1 MKENFFQNKFALIT
15 LLSACGIVAIS
26 MGLRQTFG
34 LFSDFFVKDLQCTIT
49 QFGLAIGIQMLMWGM
64 FAPIFGAMADKIGG
78 NKVTIIAFVFMAL
91 GIYLLYSGP
100 NTGIFFQINLG
111 LLVGI
116 GLGGTAIS
124 VQIGEVGKHFPNK
137 TRGMAIGIVVAMAS
151 IGYFFSPMYTKFA
164 LSAFGWEKTLQTF
177 LYFIIFG
184 MIAGI
189 FLFPVKKNKIESPSI
204 KTQEQNNKI
213 TIKEQSI
220 GEALKEAF
228 SHKGFILLT
237 FGFFVCGFNITLVS
251 AHIPGYIQERG
262 FEAWTAFAILS
273 LIGLFNVFGTLSFGY
288 LSGKYSKKILLS
300 ILYFSR
306 GIVLILFLVL
316 PTSTY
321 VAIGF
326 GILYGYLLLATIPP
340 TNGIISQVF
349 GTKYLA
355 MLYGVVF
362 FSHQIGSF
370 LGAYLGGYFFDQY
383 GSYDY
388 AFYLSI
394 ALSFFATVVH
404 LPIDEKPLPRL
415 ATT

>member
-1 MKENFFQNKFALIT
+1 MIKEKFFPSTLALIT

-26 MGLRQTFG
+26 MGIRQTFG
-34 LFSDFFVKDLQCTIT
+34 LFSDFFVKDLQSTVT

-151 IGYFFSPMYTKFA
+151 IGYFFSPLYTKFA

-184 MIAGI
+184 MVAGI
-189 FLFPVKKNKIESPSI
+189 FLFPVKKEKSTSNNIKIN
-204 KTQEQNNKI
+204 EQ
-213 TIKEQSI
+213 TIF
-220 GEALKEAF
+220 EALREAF
-228 SHKGFILLT
+228 SHKGFVLLT

-273 LIGLFNVFGTLSFGY
+273 LIGLFNIFGTLSFGY

-321 VAIGF
+321 VALGF
-326 GILYGYLLLATIPP
+326 GILYGYLWLSTIPP
-340 TNGIISQVF
+340 TNGIISQIF

-370 LGAYLGGYFFDQY
+370 FGAYLGGYFFDQY
-383 GSYDY
+383 GSYNY
-388 AFYLSI
+388 AWYLSI
-394 ALSFFATVVH
+394 GLSFFATVVH

>member
-1 MKENFFQNKFALIT
+1 MKEKFFQNKLALIT

-34 LFSDFFVKDLQCTIT
+34 LFSDFFVKDLQCTVT

-78 NKVTIIAFVFMAL
+78 NKVTIIAFLFMAL
-91 GIYLLYSGP
+91 GIFLLYSGP

-137 TRGMAIGIVVAMAS
+137 TRGLAIGIVVAMAS
-151 IGYFFSPMYTKFA
+151 IGYFFSPIYTKLA
-164 LSAFGWEKTLQTF
+164 LSAYGWEKTLQTF

-189 FLFPVKKNKIESPSI
+189 FLFPVKKKKIENVSNQ
-204 KTQEQNNKI
+204 TDNQ
-213 TIKEQSI
+213 TIP
-220 GEALKEAF
+220 EALKEALN
-228 SHKGFILLT
+228 HKGFILLT

-273 LIGLFNVFGTLSFGY
+273 LIGLFNIFGTLTFGY

-321 VAIGF
+321 VALGF
-326 GILYGYLLLATIPP
+326 GILYGYLWLSTIPP

-388 AFYLSI
+388 AWYLSI

-415 ATT
+415 ATTLS

>member
-1 MKENFFQNKFALIT
+1 MIKENFFQSKIALIT
-15 LLSACGIVAIS
+15 LLSACGIVAVS

-34 LFSDFFVKDLQCTIT
+34 LFSDFFVQDLQCTIT
-49 QFGLAIGIQMLMWGM
+49 QFGLAIGIQMLVWGM

-78 NKVTIIAFVFMAL
+78 NKVTILAFIFFAL

-100 NTGIFFQINLG
+100 NTGIYFQISLG

-137 TRGMAIGIVVAMAS
+137 TRGLAIGIVVATAS
-151 IGYFFSPMYTKFA
+151 VGYFFSPLYTKFA
-164 LSAFGWEKTLQTF
+164 LTSFGWERTLETF

-184 MIAGI
+184 MIVAI
-189 FLFPVKKNKIESPSI
+189 FLRPIK
-204 KTQEQNNKI
+204 KTQTENVNNKNEQ
-213 TIKEQSI
+213 TIPQ
-220 GEALKEAF
+220 ALKEALN
-228 SHKGFILLT
+228 HKGFILLT
-237 FGFFVCGFNITLVS
+237 LGFFVCGFNITLVS

-262 FEAWTAFAILS
+262 FEIWTAFAILS
-273 LIGLFNVFGTLSFGY
+273 LIGLFNIFGTLTFGY
-288 LSGKYSKKILLS
+288 LSGKYSKKLLLS

-306 GIVLILFLVL
+306 GVIMILFLLL

-326 GILYGYLLLATIPP
+326 GIFYGYLWLSTIPP
-340 TNGIISQVF
+340 TNGIISQIF
-349 GTKYLA
+349 GTKYLS
-355 MLYGVVF
+355 MLYGLVF

-370 LGAYLGGYFFDQY
+370 FGAFLGGYFYDQY

-388 AFYLSI
+388 AWYLSI
-394 ALSFFATVVH
+394 ALSFFATLIH
-404 LPIDEKPLPRL
+404 LPIDERPLPRIL
-415 ATT
+415 TA

>member
-1 MKENFFQNKFALIT
+1 MEREKFFRNRLALIT
-15 LLSACGIVAIS
+15 LLSACGIVAVS

-34 LFSDFFVKDLQCTIT
+34 LFSDVFVRDLETT
-49 QFGLAIGIQMLMWGM
+49 VTDFGLAIGIQMFMWGV
-64 FAPIFGAMADKIGG
+64 FAPIFGVMADKIGG
-78 NKVTIIAFVFMAL
+78 NKVTIIAFVFFAL
-91 GIYLLYSGP
+91 GIYFLYAGP

-111 LLVGI
+111 LLIGI

-137 TRGMAIGIVVAMAS
+137 TRGLAIGIVVAMAS
-151 IGYFFSPMYTKFA
+151 IGYFFSPLYTKFA
-164 LSAFGWEKTLQTF
+164 LSEFGWEKTLQTY
-177 LYFIIFG
+177 LYFILFG
-184 MIAGI
+184 IIAGI
-189 FLFPVKKNKIESPSI
+189 FLFPVQKNNG
-204 KTQEQNNKI
+204 TNNKI
-213 TIKEQSI
+213 KVDEQTI

-228 SHKGFILLT
+228 THKGFILLT

-251 AHIPGYIQERG
+251 AHIPGYVQEKG

-273 LIGLFNVFGTLSFGY
+273 LIGLFNVFGTLTFGY

-306 GIVLILFLVL
+306 AIVMIIFLFF
-316 PTSTY
+316 PASTY
-321 VAIGF
+321 LALGF
-326 GILYGYLLLATIPP
+326 GMAFGFLWLSTIPP
-340 TNGIISQVF
+340 TNGIISQIF

-355 MLYGVVF
+355 TLYGIVF

-388 AFYLSI
+388 AFYVSI
-394 ALSFFATVVH
+394 GLAFFATLVH
-404 LPIDEKPLPRL
+404 LPIDEKPVMRL
-415 ATT
+415 STTQEV

>member
-1 MKENFFQNKFALIT
+1 MIKEKFFQNKIALIT
-15 LLSACGIVAIS
+15 LLSACGIVAVS

-34 LFSDFFVKDLQCTIT
+34 LFSDFFVRDLQCTVT
-49 QFGLAIGIQMLMWGM
+49 QFGLAIGIQMLMWGL

-78 NKVTIIAFVFMAL
+78 NKVTIIAFIFFAL

-137 TRGMAIGIVVAMAS
+137 TRGLAIGIVVAMAS
-151 IGYFFSPMYTKFA
+151 IGYFFSPLYTKYA
-164 LSAFGWEKTLQTF
+164 LTTFGWEKTIQTF

-184 MIAGI
+184 MLAAI
-189 FLFPVKKNKIESPSI
+189 FLFPAKKKQETNSKIVI
-204 KTQEQNNKI
+204 KQ
-213 TIKEQSI
+213 QSI
-220 GEALKEAF
+220 VEALKEAF
-228 SHKGFILLT
+228 SHKGFVLLT

-262 FEAWTAFAILS
+262 FEAWTAFVILS
-273 LIGLFNVFGTLSFGY
+273 LIGLFNVFGTLTFGY

-316 PTSTY
+316 PSSTY

-326 GILYGYLLLATIPP
+326 GILYGYLWLATIPP

-349 GTKYLA
+349 GTQYLA
-355 MLYGVVF
+355 MLYGLVF

-394 ALSFFATVVH
+394 ALSFFETIVH
-404 LPIDEKPLPRL
+404 LPIDERPLPRL

>member
-1 MKENFFQNKFALIT
+1 VIKEKFFPSKLALIT
-15 LLSACGIVAIS
+15 LLSACGIVAVS

-34 LFSDFFVKDLQCTIT
+34 LFSDFFVKDLQSTVT

-116 GLGGTAIS
+116 GLGGAAIS

-137 TRGMAIGIVVAMAS
+137 TRGLAIGIVVAMAS
-151 IGYFFSPMYTKFA
+151 IGYFFSPLYTKFA
-164 LSAFGWEKTLQTF
+164 LTAFGWEKTLQTF

-189 FLFPVKKNKIESPSI
+189 FLFPVKKETSTSNNIKIN
-204 KTQEQNNKI
+204 EQ
-213 TIKEQSI
+213 TIS
-220 GEALKEAF
+220 EALKEAF
-228 SHKGFILLT
+228 SHKGFVLLT

-273 LIGLFNVFGTLSFGY
+273 LIGLFNIFGTLSFGY

-316 PTSTY
+316 PASTY
-321 VAIGF
+321 VALGF
-326 GILYGYLLLATIPP
+326 GILYGYLWLSTIPP
-340 TNGIISQVF
+340 TNGIISQIF
-349 GTKYLA
+349 GTKYLS
-355 MLYGVVF
+355 MLYGLVF

-370 LGAYLGGYFFDQY
+370 FGAYLGGYFFDQY

-388 AFYLSI
+388 AWYLSI
-394 ALSFFATVVH
+394 ALSFFATIVH

>member
-1 MKENFFQNKFALIT
+1 VKEKFFQNKLALIT

-34 LFSDFFVKDLQCTIT
+34 LFSDFFVKDLQCTVT

-78 NKVTIIAFVFMAL
+78 NKVTIIAFLFMAL
-91 GIYLLYSGP
+91 GIFLLYSGP

-137 TRGMAIGIVVAMAS
+137 TRGLAIGIVVAMAS
-151 IGYFFSPMYTKFA
+151 IGYFFSPIYTKFA
-164 LSAFGWEKTLQTF
+164 LSAYGWEKTLQTF

-189 FLFPVKKNKIESPSI
+189 FLFPVKKKKIENVSNQ
-204 KTQEQNNKI
+204 TDNQ
-213 TIKEQSI
+213 TIP
-220 GEALKEAF
+220 EALKEALN
-228 SHKGFILLT
+228 HKGFILLT

-273 LIGLFNVFGTLSFGY
+273 LIGLFNIFGTLTFGY

-321 VAIGF
+321 VALGF
-326 GILYGYLLLATIPP
+326 GIFYGYLWLSTIPP

-388 AFYLSI
+388 AWYLSI

-415 ATT
+415 ATTLS

>member
-1 MKENFFQNKFALIT
+1 MIKEKFFPNKLALIT
-15 LLSACGIVAIS
+15 LLSACGVVAIS

-34 LFSDFFVKDLQCTIT
+34 LFSDFFVKDLQSTVT

-111 LLVGI
+111 LLIGI

-137 TRGMAIGIVVAMAS
+137 TRGLAIGIVVAMAS
-151 IGYFFSPMYTKFA
+151 IGYFFSPLYTKFA

-184 MIAGI
+184 MVAGI
-189 FLFPVKKNKIESPSI
+189 FLFPVKKEKSTSNNIKIN
-204 KTQEQNNKI
+204 EQ
-213 TIKEQSI
+213 TIF
-220 GEALKEAF
+220 EALREAF
-228 SHKGFILLT
+228 SHKGFVLLT

-273 LIGLFNVFGTLSFGY
+273 LIGLFNIFGTLSFGY

-321 VAIGF
+321 VALGF
-326 GILYGYLLLATIPP
+326 GILYGYLWLSTIPP
-340 TNGIISQVF
+340 TNGIISQIF

-370 LGAYLGGYFFDQY
+370 FGAYLGGYFFDQY
-383 GSYDY
+383 GSYNY
-388 AFYLSI
+388 AWYLSI
-394 ALSFFATVVH
+394 GLSFFATVVH

>member
-1 MKENFFQNKFALIT
+1 
-15 LLSACGIVAIS
+15 
-26 MGLRQTFG
+26 
-34 LFSDFFVKDLQCTIT
+34 
-49 QFGLAIGIQMLMWGM
+49 
-64 FAPIFGAMADKIGG
+64 
-78 NKVTIIAFVFMAL
+78 
-91 GIYLLYSGP
+91 
-100 NTGIFFQINLG
+100 
-111 LLVGI
+111 
-116 GLGGTAIS
+116 
-124 VQIGEVGKHFPNK
+124 
-137 TRGMAIGIVVAMAS
+137 
-151 IGYFFSPMYTKFA
+151 MYTQYA
-164 LSAFGWEKTLQTF
+164 LVAFGWEKTLQTF
-177 LYFIIFG
+177 LYIIIFG
-184 MIAGI
+184 MFAGI
-189 FLFPVKKNKIESPSI
+189 FLFPVKKK
-204 KTQEQNNKI
+204 QETNDKKNSQNQ
-213 TIKEQSI
+213 QSI
-220 GEALKEAF
+220 PEALKEAF

-326 GILYGYLLLATIPP
+326 GILYGYLWLATIPP

>member
-1 MKENFFQNKFALIT
+1 MKEKFFQNKLALIT
-15 LLSACGIVAIS
+15 LLSACGIVAVS

-111 LLVGI
+111 LLIGI

-137 TRGMAIGIVVAMAS
+137 TRGLAIGIVVAMAS

-164 LSAFGWEKTLQTF
+164 LTAFGWEKTLQTF

-189 FLFPVKKNKIESPSI
+189 FLFPVKKETSTSNNIKIN
-204 KTQEQNNKI
+204 EQ
-213 TIKEQSI
+213 TIS
-220 GEALKEAF
+220 EALKEAF
-228 SHKGFILLT
+228 SHKGFVLLT

-262 FEAWTAFAILS
+262 FEAWTAVAILS
-273 LIGLFNVFGTLSFGY
+273 LIGLFNIFGTLSFGY

-321 VAIGF
+321 VALGF
-326 GILYGYLLLATIPP
+326 GIIYGYLWLSTIPP

-349 GTKYLA
+349 GTKYLS
-355 MLYGVVF
+355 MLYGLVF

-370 LGAYLGGYFFDQY
+370 FGAYLGGYFFDQY

-388 AFYLSI
+388 AWYLSI

>member
-1 MKENFFQNKFALIT
+1 MIKEKFFPSTLALIT
-15 LLSACGIVAIS
+15 LLSASGIVAVS

-34 LFSDFFVKDLQCTIT
+34 LFSDFFVKDLQSTVT

-100 NTGIFFQINLG
+100 NTGVFFQINLG

-151 IGYFFSPMYTKFA
+151 IGYFFSPLYTKFA

-184 MIAGI
+184 MVAGI
-189 FLFPVKKNKIESPSI
+189 FLFPVKKEKSTSNNIKIN
-204 KTQEQNNKI
+204 EQ
-213 TIKEQSI
+213 TIF
-220 GEALKEAF
+220 EALREAF
-228 SHKGFILLT
+228 SHKGFVLLT

-273 LIGLFNVFGTLSFGY
+273 LIGLFNIFGTLSFGY
-288 LSGKYSKKILLS
+288 FSGKYSKKILLS

-321 VAIGF
+321 VALGF
-326 GILYGYLLLATIPP
+326 GILYGYLWLSTIPP
-340 TNGIISQVF
+340 TNGIISQIF

-370 LGAYLGGYFFDQY
+370 FGAYLGGYFFDQY
-383 GSYDY
+383 GSYNY
-388 AFYLSI
+388 AWYLSI
-394 ALSFFATVVH
+394 GLSFFATVVH

>member
-1 MKENFFQNKFALIT
+1 MKERFFQNKLALIT
-15 LLSACGIVAIS
+15 LLSACGIVAVS

-78 NKVTIIAFVFMAL
+78 NKVTIIAFLFFAL

-111 LLVGI
+111 LLIGI

-124 VQIGEVGKHFPNK
+124 VQIGEVGRHFPNN
-137 TRGMAIGIVVAMAS
+137 TRSMAVGIVVAMAS

-164 LSAFGWEKTLQTF
+164 LSSYGWEKTLQTF
-177 LYFIIFG
+177 LFFIIFG
-184 MIAGI
+184 MIIAI
-189 FLFPVKKNKIESPSI
+189 FLLPIRKDKNLSDKSKS
-204 KTQEQNNKI
+204 
-213 TIKEQSI
+213 KEQTI
-220 GEALKEAF
+220 PEALKEAF
-228 SHKGFILLT
+228 NHKGFILLA

-251 AHIPGYIQERG
+251 AHVPGYIQERG

-273 LIGLFNVFGTLSFGY
+273 LIGLFNIFGTLTFGY
-288 LSGKYSKKILLS
+288 LSGKFSKKILLS

-316 PTSTY
+316 PTSSY
-321 VAIGF
+321 VALGF
-326 GILYGYLLLATIPP
+326 GMLYGYLWLSTIPP
-340 TNGIISQVF
+340 TSGIIAQVF
-349 GTKYLA
+349 GTQYSS

-370 LGAYLGGYFFDQY
+370 FGAYLGGYFFDQY

-388 AFYLSI
+388 AWYLSI
-394 ALSFFATVVH
+394 ALSFFATVIH

>member
-1 MKENFFQNKFALIT
+1 MKKEKFFQNKLALIT

-34 LFSDFFVKDLQCTIT
+34 LFSDFFVKDLQCTVT

-78 NKVTIIAFVFMAL
+78 NKVTIIAFLFMAL
-91 GIYLLYSGP
+91 GIFLLYSGP

-137 TRGMAIGIVVAMAS
+137 TRGLAIGIVVAMAS
-151 IGYFFSPMYTKFA
+151 IGYFFSPIYAKFA
-164 LSAFGWEKTLQTF
+164 LSAYGWEKTLQTF

-189 FLFPVKKNKIESPSI
+189 FLFPVKKKKIENVSNQ
-204 KTQEQNNKI
+204 TDNQ
-213 TIKEQSI
+213 TIP
-220 GEALKEAF
+220 EALKEALN
-228 SHKGFILLT
+228 HKGFILLT

-273 LIGLFNVFGTLSFGY
+273 LIGLFNIFGTLTFGY

-321 VAIGF
+321 VALGF
-326 GILYGYLLLATIPP
+326 GILYGYLWLSTIPP

-355 MLYGVVF
+355 MLYGIVF

-388 AFYLSI
+388 AWYLSI

-415 ATT
+415 ATTLS

>member
-1 MKENFFQNKFALIT
+1 VIKEKFFPSTLALIT
-15 LLSACGIVAIS
+15 LLSACGIVAVS

-34 LFSDFFVKDLQCTIT
+34 LFSDFFVKDLQSTVT

-91 GIYLLYSGP
+91 GIYLLSSGP

-111 LLVGI
+111 LLIGI

-137 TRGMAIGIVVAMAS
+137 TRGLAIGIVVAMAS
-151 IGYFFSPMYTKFA
+151 IGYFFSPLYTKFA
-164 LSAFGWEKTLQTF
+164 LTAFGWEKTLQTF

-189 FLFPVKKNKIESPSI
+189 FLFPVKKETSTSNNIKIN
-204 KTQEQNNKI
+204 EQ
-213 TIKEQSI
+213 TIS
-220 GEALKEAF
+220 EALKEAF
-228 SHKGFILLT
+228 SHKGFVLLT

-273 LIGLFNVFGTLSFGY
+273 LIGLFNIFGTLSFGY

-321 VAIGF
+321 VALGF
-326 GILYGYLLLATIPP
+326 GIIYGYLWLSTIPP

-349 GTKYLA
+349 GTKYLS
-355 MLYGVVF
+355 MLYGLVF

-370 LGAYLGGYFFDQY
+370 FGAYLGGYFFDQY

-388 AFYLSI
+388 AWYLSI
-394 ALSFFATVVH
+394 VLSFFATIVH

>member
-1 MKENFFQNKFALIT
+1 VIKEKFFPSTLALIT
-15 LLSACGIVAIS
+15 LLSACGIVAVS

-34 LFSDFFVKDLQCTIT
+34 LFSDFFVKDLQSTVT

-64 FAPIFGAMADKIGG
+64 FAPIFGVMADKIGG

-111 LLVGI
+111 LLIGI

-137 TRGMAIGIVVAMAS
+137 TRGLAIGIVVAMAS
-151 IGYFFSPMYTKFA
+151 IGYFFSPLYTKFA

-189 FLFPVKKNKIESPSI
+189 FLFPVKKETSTSNNIKIN
-204 KTQEQNNKI
+204 EQ
-213 TIKEQSI
+213 TIS
-220 GEALKEAF
+220 EALKEAF
-228 SHKGFILLT
+228 SHKGFVLLT

-273 LIGLFNVFGTLSFGY
+273 LIGLFNIFGTLSFGY

-321 VAIGF
+321 VALGF
-326 GILYGYLLLATIPP
+326 GIIYGYLWLSTIPP

-349 GTKYLA
+349 GTKYLS
-355 MLYGVVF
+355 MLYGLVF

-370 LGAYLGGYFFDQY
+370 FGAYLGGYFFDQY

-388 AFYLSI
+388 AWYLSI

-415 ATT
+415 ATA

>member
-1 MKENFFQNKFALIT
+1 
-15 LLSACGIVAIS
+15 

-34 LFSDFFVKDLQCTIT
+34 LFSDFFVNDLQCTIT

-91 GIYLLYSGP
+91 GIYLLSSGP

-137 TRGMAIGIVVAMAS
+137 TRGLAIGIVVAMAS

-189 FLFPVKKNKIESPSI
+189 FLFPVKKDKIVRATI
-204 KTQEQNNKI
+204 KTAEQ
-213 TIKEQSI
+213 TIP
-220 GEALKEAF
+220 EALKEAF
-228 SHKGFILLT
+228 NHRGFILLT

-262 FEAWTAFAILS
+262 FELWTAFAILS
-273 LIGLFNVFGTLSFGY
+273 LIGLFNIFGTLTFGY
-288 LSGKYSKKILLS
+288 LSGKYSKKMLLS

-321 VAIGF
+321 VALGF
-326 GILYGYLLLATIPP
+326 GILYGYLWLSTIPP

-355 MLYGVVF
+355 MLYGLVF

-370 LGAYLGGYFFDQY
+370 FGAYLGGYFYDQY

-388 AFYLSI
+388 AWYLSI
-394 ALSFFATVVH
+394 GLSFFATLVH
-404 LPIDEKPLPRL
+404 LPIDEKPLLRL
-415 ATT
+415 STI

>member
-1 MKENFFQNKFALIT
+1 MIKENFFQSKIALIT
-15 LLSACGIVAIS
+15 LLSACGIVAVS

-34 LFSDFFVKDLQCTIT
+34 LFSDFFVQDLQCTIT

-78 NKVTIIAFVFMAL
+78 NKVTILAFIFFAL

-100 NTGIFFQINLG
+100 NTGIYFQISLG

-137 TRGMAIGIVVAMAS
+137 TRGLAIGIVVATAS
-151 IGYFFSPMYTKFA
+151 VGYFFSPLYTKFA
-164 LSAFGWEKTLQTF
+164 LTSFGWERTLETF

-184 MIAGI
+184 MIVAI
-189 FLFPVKKNKIESPSI
+189 FLRPIK
-204 KTQEQNNKI
+204 KTQTENVNNKNEQ
-213 TIKEQSI
+213 TIPQ
-220 GEALKEAF
+220 ALKEALN
-228 SHKGFILLT
+228 HKGFILLT
-237 FGFFVCGFNITLVS
+237 LGFFVCGFNITLVS

-262 FEAWTAFAILS
+262 FEIWTAFAILS
-273 LIGLFNVFGTLSFGY
+273 LIGLFNIFGTLTFGY
-288 LSGKYSKKILLS
+288 LSGKYSKKLLLS

-306 GIVLILFLVL
+306 GVIMILFLLL

-326 GILYGYLLLATIPP
+326 GIFYGYLWLSTIPP
-340 TNGIISQVF
+340 TNGIISQIF
-349 GTKYLA
+349 GTKYLS
-355 MLYGVVF
+355 MLYGLVF

-370 LGAYLGGYFFDQY
+370 FGAFLGGYFYDQY

-388 AFYLSI
+388 AWYLSI
-394 ALSFFATVVH
+394 ALSFFATLIH
-404 LPIDEKPLPRL
+404 LPIDERPLPRIL
-415 ATT
+415 TA

>member
-1 MKENFFQNKFALIT
+1 MSQTKFFPSKLALIT
-15 LLSACGIVAIS
+15 LLSACGIVAVS

-34 LFSDFFVKDLQCTIT
+34 LFSDFFVKDLQCTVT

-64 FAPIFGAMADKIGG
+64 FAPIFGALADKIGG
-78 NKVTIIAFVFMAL
+78 NKVTIIAFLFFAL

-111 LLVGI
+111 LLIGI

-137 TRGMAIGIVVAMAS
+137 TRGLAIGIVVAMAS

-189 FLFPVKKNKIESPSI
+189 FLFPVKKDETNDDNI
-204 KTQEQNNKI
+204 KL
-213 TIKEQSI
+213 KEQTI
-220 GEALKEAF
+220 PEALKEAF
-228 SHKGFILLT
+228 NHKGFILLT

-273 LIGLFNVFGTLSFGY
+273 LIGLFNIFGTLSFGY

-306 GIVLILFLVL
+306 GIVLILFLFL

-321 VAIGF
+321 VALGF
-326 GILYGYLLLATIPP
+326 GILYGYLWLSTIPP
-340 TNGIISQVF
+340 TNGIISQIF

-355 MLYGVVF
+355 MLYGLVF

-370 LGAYLGGYFFDQY
+370 FGAYLGGYFYDQY

-388 AFYLSI
+388 AWYLSI
-394 ALSFFATVVH
+394 ALSFFATAVH
-404 LPIDEKPLPRL
+404 LPIDE
-415 ATT
+415 

>member
-1 MKENFFQNKFALIT
+1 VIKEKFFPSTLALIT

-26 MGLRQTFG
+26 MGIRQTFG
-34 LFSDFFVKDLQCTIT
+34 LFSDFFVKDLQSTVT
-49 QFGLAIGIQMLMWGM
+49 QFGLAIGIQMLLWGM

-151 IGYFFSPMYTKFA
+151 IGYFFSPLYTKFA

-184 MIAGI
+184 MVAGI
-189 FLFPVKKNKIESPSI
+189 FLFPVKKEKSTSNNIKIN
-204 KTQEQNNKI
+204 EQ
-213 TIKEQSI
+213 TIF
-220 GEALKEAF
+220 EALREAF
-228 SHKGFILLT
+228 SHKGFVLLS

-273 LIGLFNVFGTLSFGY
+273 LIGLFNIFGTLSFGY
-288 LSGKYSKKILLS
+288 FSGKYSKKILLS

-321 VAIGF
+321 VALGF
-326 GILYGYLLLATIPP
+326 GILYGYLWLSTIPP
-340 TNGIISQVF
+340 TNGIISQIF

-370 LGAYLGGYFFDQY
+370 FGAYLGGYFFDQY
-383 GSYDY
+383 GSYNY
-388 AFYLSI
+388 AWYLSI
-394 ALSFFATVVH
+394 GLSFFATVVH

>member
-1 MKENFFQNKFALIT
+1 VIKEKFFPSKLALIT
-15 LLSACGIVAIS
+15 LLSACGIVAVS

-34 LFSDFFVKDLQCTIT
+34 LFSDFFVKDLQSTVT

-137 TRGMAIGIVVAMAS
+137 TRGLAIGIVVAMAS
-151 IGYFFSPMYTKFA
+151 IGYFFSPLYTKFA
-164 LSAFGWEKTLQTF
+164 LSEFGWEKTLQTF

-184 MIAGI
+184 MIAAI
-189 FLFPVKKNKIESPSI
+189 FLLPVKKETSTSNNIKIN
-204 KTQEQNNKI
+204 EQ
-213 TIKEQSI
+213 TIS
-220 GEALKEAF
+220 EALKEAF
-228 SHKGFILLT
+228 NHKGFILLT

-251 AHIPGYIQERG
+251 AHMPGYIQERG

-273 LIGLFNVFGTLSFGY
+273 LIGLFNIFGTLSFGY

-321 VAIGF
+321 VALGF
-326 GILYGYLLLATIPP
+326 GILYGYLWLSTIPP

-349 GTKYLA
+349 GTKYLS
-355 MLYGVVF
+355 MLYGLVF

-370 LGAYLGGYFFDQY
+370 FGAYLGGYFFDQY

-388 AFYLSI
+388 AWYLSI
-394 ALSFFATVVH
+394 ALSFFATIVH

>member
-1 MKENFFQNKFALIT
+1 MIKEKFFPNKLALIT
-15 LLSACGIVAIS
+15 LLSACGVVAIS

-34 LFSDFFVKDLQCTIT
+34 LFSDFFVKDLQSTVT

-100 NTGIFFQINLG
+100 NTGIFFHINLG

-137 TRGMAIGIVVAMAS
+137 TRGLAIGIVVAMAS
-151 IGYFFSPMYTKFA
+151 IGYFFSPLYTKFA

-189 FLFPVKKNKIESPSI
+189 FLFPVKKEKSTSDGIKIN
-204 KTQEQNNKI
+204 EQ
-213 TIKEQSI
+213 TIP
-220 GEALKEAF
+220 EALKEAF
-228 SHKGFILLT
+228 SHKGFILLS

-273 LIGLFNVFGTLSFGY
+273 LIGLFNIFGTLSFGY

-300 ILYFSR
+300 ILYFAR

-321 VAIGF
+321 VALGF
-326 GILYGYLLLATIPP
+326 GILYGYLWLSTIPP

-355 MLYGVVF
+355 MLYGLVF

-370 LGAYLGGYFFDQY
+370 FGAYLGGYFFDQY

-388 AFYLSI
+388 AWYLSI
-394 ALSFFATVVH
+394 ALSFFATIVH

-415 ATT
+415 ATA

>member
-1 MKENFFQNKFALIT
+1 VIKEKFFPSTLALVT
-15 LLSACGIVAIS
+15 LLSACGIVAVS

-34 LFSDFFVKDLQCTIT
+34 LFSDFLVKDLQSTVT
-49 QFGLAIGIQMLMWGM
+49 EFGLAIGIQMLMWGM
-64 FAPIFGAMADKIGG
+64 FAPIFGVMADKIGG

-100 NTGIFFQINLG
+100 NTGIFFHINLG

-137 TRGMAIGIVVAMAS
+137 TRGLAIGIVVAMAS
-151 IGYFFSPMYTKFA
+151 IGYFFSPLYTKFA

-189 FLFPVKKNKIESPSI
+189 FLFPVKKEKSTSDGIKIN
-204 KTQEQNNKI
+204 EQ
-213 TIKEQSI
+213 TIP
-220 GEALKEAF
+220 EALKEAF
-228 SHKGFILLT
+228 SHKGFILLS

-273 LIGLFNVFGTLSFGY
+273 LIGLFNIFGTLSFGY

-321 VAIGF
+321 VALGF
-326 GILYGYLLLATIPP
+326 GIIYGYLWLSTIPP

-349 GTKYLA
+349 GTKYLS
-355 MLYGVVF
+355 MLYGLVF

-370 LGAYLGGYFFDQY
+370 FGAYLGGYFFDQY

-388 AFYLSI
+388 AWYLSI

-404 LPIDEKPLPRL
+404 LPIDEKPLTRL

>member
-1 MKENFFQNKFALIT
+1 MIKEKFFQNKIALIT
-15 LLSACGIVAIS
+15 LLSACGIVAVS

-34 LFSDFFVKDLQCTIT
+34 LFSDFFVRDLQCTVT
-49 QFGLAIGIQMLMWGM
+49 QFGLAIGIQMLMWGL

-78 NKVTIIAFVFMAL
+78 NKVTIIAFIFFAL

-137 TRGMAIGIVVAMAS
+137 TRGLAIGIVVAMAS
-151 IGYFFSPMYTKFA
+151 IGYFFSPLYTKYA
-164 LSAFGWEKTLQTF
+164 LTTFGWEKTLQTF

-184 MIAGI
+184 MLAAI
-189 FLFPVKKNKIESPSI
+189 FLFPAKKKQETNSKIVI
-204 KTQEQNNKI
+204 KQ
-213 TIKEQSI
+213 QSI
-220 GEALKEAF
+220 VEALKEAF
-228 SHKGFILLT
+228 SHKGFVLLT

-262 FEAWTAFAILS
+262 FEAWTAFVILS
-273 LIGLFNVFGTLSFGY
+273 LIGLFNVFGTLTFGY

-316 PTSTY
+316 PSSTY

-326 GILYGYLLLATIPP
+326 GILYGYLWLATIPP

-349 GTKYLA
+349 GTQYLA
-355 MLYGVVF
+355 MLYGLVF

-394 ALSFFATVVH
+394 ALSFFATIVH
-404 LPIDEKPLPRL
+404 LPIDERPLPRL

>member
-1 MKENFFQNKFALIT
+1 MIKEKFFPNKLALIT
-15 LLSACGIVAIS
+15 LLSACGVVAIS

-34 LFSDFFVKDLQCTIT
+34 LFSDFFVKDLQSTVT

-151 IGYFFSPMYTKFA
+151 IGYFFSPLYTKFA

-184 MIAGI
+184 MVAGI
-189 FLFPVKKNKIESPSI
+189 FLFPVKKEKSTSNNIKIN
-204 KTQEQNNKI
+204 EQ
-213 TIKEQSI
+213 TIF
-220 GEALKEAF
+220 EALREAF
-228 SHKGFILLT
+228 SHKGFVLLT

-273 LIGLFNVFGTLSFGY
+273 LIGLFNIFGTLSFGY

-321 VAIGF
+321 VALGF
-326 GILYGYLLLATIPP
+326 GILYGYLWLSTIPP

-355 MLYGVVF
+355 MLYGLVF

-370 LGAYLGGYFFDQY
+370 FGAYLGGYFFDQY

-388 AFYLSI
+388 AWYLSI

>member
-1 MKENFFQNKFALIT
+1 MKEKFFQNRIALVT
-15 LLSACGIVAIS
+15 LLSACGIVAVS

-49 QFGLAIGIQMLMWGM
+49 QFGLAIGLQMLMWGM

-78 NKVTIIAFVFMAL
+78 NKVTIIAFAFMAL

-100 NTGIFFQINLG
+100 NTGVFFQINLG

-137 TRGMAIGIVVAMAS
+137 TRGLAIGIVVAMAS
-151 IGYFFSPMYTKFA
+151 IGYFFSPLYTKFA
-164 LSAFGWEKTLQTF
+164 LSAFGWEKTLQTY

-189 FLFPVKKNKIESPSI
+189 FLFPVKKDKNTSGKVIVD
-204 KTQEQNNKI
+204 EQ
-213 TIKEQSI
+213 TIP
-220 GEALKEAF
+220 EALKEAF
-228 SHKGFILLT
+228 THRGFILLT
-237 FGFFVCGFNITLVS
+237 LGFFVCGFNITLVS

-273 LIGLFNVFGTLSFGY
+273 LIGLFNIFGTLCFGY

-306 GIVLILFLVL
+306 GIVLILFLFL

-321 VAIGF
+321 VALGF
-326 GILYGYLLLATIPP
+326 GIIYGFLWLSTIPP
-340 TNGIISQVF
+340 TNGIVSQIF

-370 LGAYLGGYFFDQY
+370 LGAYLGGYFFDKY

-394 ALSFFATVVH
+394 GLSFFATLVH
-404 LPIDEKPLPRL
+404 LPIDEKPVMRISVV
-415 ATT
+415 

>member
-1 MKENFFQNKFALIT
+1 MKEKFFQNRIALVT
-15 LLSACGIVAIS
+15 LLSACGIVAVS

-34 LFSDFFVKDLQCTIT
+34 LFSDFFVKDLQLTIT
-49 QFGLAIGIQMLMWGM
+49 QFGLAIGLQMLMWGM

-78 NKVTIIAFVFMAL
+78 NKVTIIAFAFMAL

-100 NTGIFFQINLG
+100 NTGVFFQINLG

-137 TRGMAIGIVVAMAS
+137 TRGLAIGIVVAMAS
-151 IGYFFSPMYTKFA
+151 IGYFFSPLYTKFA
-164 LSAFGWEKTLQTF
+164 LSEFGWEKTLQTY

-189 FLFPVKKNKIESPSI
+189 FLFPVKKDKNTSGKVIVD
-204 KTQEQNNKI
+204 EQ
-213 TIKEQSI
+213 TIP
-220 GEALKEAF
+220 EALKEAF
-228 SHKGFILLT
+228 THRGFILLT
-237 FGFFVCGFNITLVS
+237 LGFFVCGFNITLVS

-262 FEAWTAFAILS
+262 FEVWTAFAILS
-273 LIGLFNVFGTLSFGY
+273 LIGLFNIFGTLSFGY

-306 GIVLILFLVL
+306 GIVLILFLFL

-321 VAIGF
+321 VALGF
-326 GILYGYLLLATIPP
+326 GIIYGFLWLSTIPP
-340 TNGIISQVF
+340 TNGIVSQIF

-370 LGAYLGGYFFDQY
+370 LGAYLGGYFFDKY

-394 ALSFFATVVH
+394 GLSFFATLVH
-404 LPIDEKPLPRL
+404 LPIDEKPVMRISV
-415 ATT
+415 T

>member
-1 MKENFFQNKFALIT
+1 VIKEKFFPSTLALIT

-26 MGLRQTFG
+26 MGIRQTFG
-34 LFSDFFVKDLQCTIT
+34 LFSDVFVKDLQSTVT
-49 QFGLAIGIQMLMWGM
+49 QFGLAIGIQMLLWGM

-111 LLVGI
+111 LLIGI

-137 TRGMAIGIVVAMAS
+137 TRGLAIGIVVAMAS
-151 IGYFFSPMYTKFA
+151 IGYFFSPLYTKFA

-189 FLFPVKKNKIESPSI
+189 FLFPVKKETSTSNNIKIN
-204 KTQEQNNKI
+204 EQ
-213 TIKEQSI
+213 TIS
-220 GEALKEAF
+220 EALKEAF
-228 SHKGFILLT
+228 SHKGFVLLT

-273 LIGLFNVFGTLSFGY
+273 LIGLFNIFGTLSFGY

-321 VAIGF
+321 VALGF
-326 GILYGYLLLATIPP
+326 GIIYGYLWLSTIPP

-349 GTKYLA
+349 GTKYLS
-355 MLYGVVF
+355 MLYGLVF

-370 LGAYLGGYFFDQY
+370 FGAYLGGYFFDQY

-388 AFYLSI
+388 AWYLSI

>member
-1 MKENFFQNKFALIT
+1 VIKEKFFQSKIALIT
-15 LLSACGIVAIS
+15 LLSACGVVAVS

-34 LFSDFFVKDLQCTIT
+34 LFSDFFVKDLQSTVT

-64 FAPIFGAMADKIGG
+64 FAPIFGALADKIGG
-78 NKVTIIAFVFMAL
+78 NKVTIIAFLFFAL

-137 TRGMAIGIVVAMAS
+137 TRGLAIGIVVAMAS
-151 IGYFFSPMYTKFA
+151 IGYFFSPIYTKFA
-164 LSAFGWEKTLQTF
+164 LSEFGWEKTLQTF

-189 FLFPVKKNKIESPSI
+189 FLFPVKKDKAESANI
-204 KTQEQNNKI
+204 KTHEQ
-213 TIKEQSI
+213 TIP
-220 GEALKEAF
+220 EALKEAF
-228 SHKGFILLT
+228 NHKGFLLLLL
-237 FGFFVCGFNITLVS
+237 GFFVCGFNITLVS

-262 FEAWTAFAILS
+262 FELWTAFAILS
-273 LIGLFNVFGTLSFGY
+273 LIGLFNIFGTLTFGY
-288 LSGKYSKKILLS
+288 LSGKYSKKMLLS

-321 VAIGF
+321 VALGF
-326 GILYGYLLLATIPP
+326 GILYGYLWLSTIPP
-340 TNGIISQVF
+340 TNGIISQIF

-355 MLYGVVF
+355 MLYGLVF

-370 LGAYLGGYFFDQY
+370 FGAYLGGYFYDQY

-388 AFYLSI
+388 AWYLSI

>member
-1 MKENFFQNKFALIT
+1 MKEKFFQNKLALIT
-15 LLSACGIVAIS
+15 LLSACGVVAVS

-34 LFSDFFVKDLQCTIT
+34 LFSDFFVNDLQCTIT

-78 NKVTIIAFVFMAL
+78 NKVTIVAFIFFAI

-137 TRGMAIGIVVAMAS
+137 TRGLAIGIVVATAS

-164 LSAFGWEKTLQTF
+164 LTAFGWEKTLQTF

-189 FLFPVKKNKIESPSI
+189 FLFPVKKDKTASGDI
-204 KTQEQNNKI
+204 KNEEQ
-213 TIKEQSI
+213 TIP
-220 GEALKEAF
+220 EALKEAF
-228 SHKGFILLT
+228 NHKGFILLT

-262 FEAWTAFAILS
+262 FELWTAFAILS
-273 LIGLFNVFGTLSFGY
+273 LIGLFNIFGTLTFGY

-306 GIVLILFLVL
+306 GIVLILFLIL

-326 GILYGYLLLATIPP
+326 GILYGYLWLSTIPP
-340 TNGIISQVF
+340 TNGIISQIF

-355 MLYGVVF
+355 MLYGIVF

-370 LGAYLGGYFFDQY
+370 FGAFLGGYFYDQY

-388 AFYLSI
+388 AWYLSI
-394 ALSFFATVVH
+394 GLSFFATLVH
-404 LPIDEKPLPRL
+404 LPIDERPLPRL
-415 ATT
+415 SVV